1 MPRAPVPL
9 TVQALAALVDGR
21 VVGDGDLVLS
31 AVGPLEGADGETL
44 SLLSSAR
51 YLPEFR
57 SSSAGAVL
65 LRAAD
70 LSEPAGPRVRIVVSD
85 PQGAMADAVAAMFPS
100 TRGPGCV
107 HPTATLG
114 AGVRLGREV
123 VIGAQASLGPGV
135 VLGHR
140 VRLGPGVVLE
150 DGVTIGDD
158 SELGP
163 HVVCY
168 RGTRIGRRCTV
179 KAGAVLGG
187 TGFGYISGPDGHRR
201 IPHIGGCTLGDD
213 VDVGA
218 NSCIDRGSIDD
229 TIIGSGTRIDNLVH
243 IGHNARL
250 GAGCLL
256 MGGVVIAGSAELG
269 NGVVVAGHA
278 AIGGHIRIGDRARIG
293 AKAGVICTVPAGG
306 DFSGFPARPHREF
319 LRAQA
324 ALYRLS
330 RITDE
335 LEELVQPRSG
345 DA

>member
-1 MPRAPVPL
+1 
-9 TVQALAALVDGR
+9 VQALAALVDGR
-21 VVGDGDLVLS
+21 VLGDGDLVLS

-57 SSSAGAVL
+57 SSAAGAVL

-85 PQGAMADAVAAMFPS
+85 PQRAMADAVAAMFPS

-135 VLGHR
+135 VLGDR
-140 VRLGPGVVLE
+140 
-150 DGVTIGDD
+150 
-158 SELGP
+158 
-163 HVVCY
+163 VCY

-201 IPHIGGCTLGDD
+201 IPHVGGCSLGDD

-278 AIGGHIRIGDRARIG
+278 AIGGHFRVGDRARIG
-293 AKAGVICTVPAGG
+293 AKAGVISTVPAGG